1 MIGLVRQ
8 QNNVVQSRNDNRYW
22 YCWSDIYV
30 VKESMMFMKP
40 LRDDLMVQ
48 QQVDDA
54 WQHFVGVIMLNQTGR
69 KAVKTTLPEFLYW
82 FPTPWSLLAADEE
95 FVKSIIQP
103 LGMVNVRYNRLI
115 RMSQDYL
122 TWDGN
127 DATMLY
133 GIGKYGSDSYEIF
146 YKHNYRVEP
155 TDKELKRYLEQEV
168 FDAFK
173 TA

>member
-1 MIGLVRQ
+1 VTFI
-8 QNNVVQSRNDNRYW
+8 
-22 YCWSDIYV
+22 
-30 VKESMMFMKP
+30 KP

-69 KAVKTTLPEFLYW
+69 KAVKTTLPEFLYR
-82 FPTPWSLLAADEE
+82 FPTALSLLHADED

-103 LGMVNVRYNRLI
+103 LGMMNVRYNRLI
-115 RMSQDYL
+115 KMSQDYL

-146 YKHNYRVEP
+146 YKNNYTVEP
-155 TDKELKRYLEQEV
+155 TDKELIRYLKEEINNV
-168 FDAFK
+168 FE